1 MSIFEKKIK
10 VIIKNTINHLLKE
23 NVILYPTDTSWGIG
37 GDSSSDLVVRKIFK
51 IKQRNNKKALICLV
65 SSIEM
70 LKKHVKKIPEKLIN
84 YINSDNPTTVIFE
97 NPKGFSPFL
106 INSDNTVALRVTK
119 NKFCKELIENFG
131 KPIISTSAN
140 ISGEETP
147 FKFESINKSILN
159 GVDFIV
165 PLENKN
171 LNQKVSRIIKLNK
184 SDNIEFIR
192 K

>member
-1 MSIFEKKIK
+1 M
-10 VIIKNTINHLLKE
+10 IIKKTIGHLLKE

-37 GDSSSDLVVRKIFK
+37 GDSESDLVVRKIFDLK
-51 IKQRNNKKALICLV
+51 KRNNRKALICLV
-65 SSIEM
+65 SSLEM
-70 LKKHVKKIPEKLIN
+70 LEKHVEKIPNKLIS

-97 NPKGFSPFL
+97 NPKGFSHFL
-106 INSDNTVALRVTK
+106 INSDNTIALRVTK
-119 NKFCKELIENFG
+119 NKFCKELIERFG

-165 PLENKN
+165 PLKNKN
-171 LNQKVSRIIKLNK
+171 QNQKVSRIIRLNK
-184 SDNIEFIR
+184 SNKIEFIR

>member
-1 MSIFEKKIK
+1 M
-10 VIIKNTINHLLKE
+10 IIKNTIYHLLKE
-23 NVILYPTDTSWGIG
+23 NIILYPTDTSWGIG

-51 IKQRNNKKALICLV
+51 IKKRNNKKALICLV

-70 LKKHVKKIPEKLIN
+70 LEKHVKKIPEKLIN
-84 YINSDNPTTVIFE
+84 YINSDKPTTVIFE
-97 NPKGFSPFL
+97 NPIGFSPFL
-106 INSDNTVALRVTK
+106 INSDNTIALRVTK
-119 NKFCKELIENFG
+119 NKFCKELIEKFG

-159 GVDFIV
+159 DVDFIV
-165 PLENKN
+165 PLKNKN
-171 LNQKVSRIIKLNK
+171 LNQKVSRIVRLNK
-184 SDNIEFIR
+184 SNKIEFIR